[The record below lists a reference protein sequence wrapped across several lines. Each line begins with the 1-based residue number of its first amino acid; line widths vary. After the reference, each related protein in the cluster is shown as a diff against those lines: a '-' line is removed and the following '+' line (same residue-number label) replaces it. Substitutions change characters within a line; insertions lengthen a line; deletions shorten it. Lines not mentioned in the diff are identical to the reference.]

1 MKTDNKLF
9 RGLTLNLLLVL
20 YFCCS
25 NLSSFLGISIVLGMF
40 FAKGMFDTDAL
51 TKNSF
56 DFETIQNKYTSFI
69 TSPLGKRTLS
79 QYLEIWILIVFY
91 ILTKITWYLP
101 SWFLLFVITETYVFW
116 DLLEQNHVFAKIE

>member
-40 FAKGMFDTDAL
+40 FAKGMFDTDAW

-101 SWFLLFVITETYVFW
+101 SWFLLFVIT
-116 DLLEQNHVFAKIE
+116 